1 MQLAVDAER
10 LKVVV
15 EIQAVVL
22 LIVVGQDVASL
33 VLEAM
38 VAPSVLV
45 AVVEDRGLER
55 GRVTLTDCGRLAS
68 LLGTRIKVWFVIH
81 FTLATYMSSPK
92 AESASEG
99 CHGS

>member
-45 AVVEDRGLER
+45 AVVED
-55 GRVTLTDCGRLAS
+55 
-68 LLGTRIKVWFVIH
+68 
-81 FTLATYMSSPK
+81 
-92 AESASEG
+92 
-99 CHGS
+99 